1 MAPGHQGNWP
11 PRLFTSFTMISFI
24 LPIILI
30 PGAFSQIQSGIG
42 SGVGMG
48 GMDLNSGVG
57 ANIQPDINSQVF
69 TGTGNNPFYG
79 VNLVPFGP
87 DVGDHKV
94 HPGLLT
100 AGQTVDLHMWFP
112 FYGGFYNY
120 TTVSFI
126 NLKVE

>member
-1 MAPGHQGNWP
+1 
-11 PRLFTSFTMISFI
+11 
-24 LPIILI
+24 
-30 PGAFSQIQSGIG
+30 
-42 SGVGMG
+42 MG
-48 GMDLNSGVG
+48 GMDLTSGVG
-57 ANIQPDINSQVF
+57 ANIQSDINSQVF

-120 TTVSFI
+120 TTVSFAKFGFR
-126 NLKVE
+126 L